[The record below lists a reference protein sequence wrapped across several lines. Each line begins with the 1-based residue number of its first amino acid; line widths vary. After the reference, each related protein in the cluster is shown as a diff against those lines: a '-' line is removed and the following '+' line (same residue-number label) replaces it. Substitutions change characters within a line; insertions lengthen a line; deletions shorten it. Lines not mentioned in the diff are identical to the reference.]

1 MNLEIFNSLI
11 NKAKESKIVESFLNE
26 LNNYL
31 EENLSKSNLNNET
44 LNKDN
49 ELSLLQ
55 KIYNSGKVTVEY
67 RDKMLIERRKIIEN
81 YANETDS
88 KGTMYYIYNKDTD
101 DNKYH
106 ISICEKEKSR
116 EVIEADKKEL
126 PKGAGVDSVLR
137 KVNGKY
143 ILDLEATKEV
153 AKQISEMVDELLDE
167 QTQSLREWRKEG
179 HVYTVAENT
188 GDRIWLIDSTYDNQ
202 NGICVED
209 VEFPK
214 ELFDVAKEGTVFR
227 YINGEYVN

>member
-1 MNLEIFNSLI
+1 MNLDIFNNLI
-11 NKAKESKIVESFLNE
+11 NKAKESKIVENFLNE

-31 EENLSKSNLNNET
+31 EDNLSKSNINNEI

-55 KIYNSGKVTVEY
+55 KVYNTGKVTVEY
-67 RDKMLIERRKIIEN
+67 RDKMLIERGNILED
-81 YANETDS
+81 YAKETDS
-88 KGTMYYIYNKDTD
+88 KGTMYYIYNKDTG

-106 ISICEKEKSR
+106 ISVCEEGKCR
-116 EVIEADKKEL
+116 VLIEAERKEL

-143 ILDLEATKEV
+143 ILDIEATRVVNERE
-153 AKQISEMVDELLDE
+153 SEMVDKLLNE
-167 QTQSLREWRKEG
+167 QTRSLKEWRKEG
-179 HVYTVAENT
+179 HLYTVTENT
-188 GDRIWLIDSTYDNQ
+188 GDRVWLLDSTYDSQ
-202 NGICVED
+202 NGICVDD

-214 ELFDVAKEGTVFR
+214 DLIDVAKEGTVFR